1 MTGFYIKCNTVLKWL
16 KTNIFTVSKV
26 TEVHLRLSNIYD
38 EFLLQKYFTDE
49 NRSLFLQ
56 KSSSCSNSLFIL
68 SKLKHDT

>member
-38 EFLLQKYFTDE
+38 EFLLQK
-49 NRSLFLQ
+49 
-56 KSSSCSNSLFIL
+56 
-68 SKLKHDT
+68 